1 MCLWR
6 ENIVSIRRENIV
18 HEIDGAEYIVVVKE
32 RENARETLINK
43 VKSVLIKDLSVEARS
58 EGETL

>member
-1 MCLWR
+1 L
-6 ENIVSIRRENIV
+6 EQKQYNYV
-18 HEIDGAEYIVVVKE
+18 HEIDGAEYVVVVKE

-43 VKSVLIKDLSVEARS
+43 IKSVLIKDLSVEARS